1 MASKARSAVDSTASA
16 SGASS
21 AGGDGSTTG
30 TGSAVSGEHCSSAA
44 GGDAAAVRPATSC
57 TTSEGTGIVVWY
69 NDKKGF
75 GFVRPTMSDDSS
87 QAPDIFVHHSAIVT
101 TAAQPRAL
109 VLGEQVSYEA
119 RPPWSCLSGPSH
131 ARREHGE
138 ICR

>member
-44 GGDAAAVRPATSC
+44 GGRSNCSC
-57 TTSEGTGIVVWY
+57 GTGIVVWY